1 MGRDKGTVLVV
12 DDEQRMRELLAGLL
26 EPHGY
31 RVETA
36 ADGQEALAKAGK
48 RSFDFIITDLKMPGM
63 DGFALLDELQARGID
78 ASVLVVSAH
87 DEIDNRVQVFDRGAV
102 GFIAKPFQREDEVLL
117 WLESA
122 ARLRRLAR
130 QNRRLQQEVEDRFSF
145 HRIIGKSEAMQ
156 AVFRLVAKIADYKTS
171 VLVTGESG
179 TGKELVARAI
189 HYSSSR
195 RRQPLVAVNCGG
207 IPETLLESELF
218 GHEKGAF
225 TDAYRAKKGLFQE
238 ADGGTLFLDEI
249 GELSLPL
256 QVKLLRALQE
266 EEIRPLGASR
276 TVKVDVRIIAA
287 TARNLRQEV
296 ERGGF
301 REDLFYRINVLA
313 VELPPLRRRK
323 EDIPLLVDHF
333 IGKYNERLGL
343 AIRRMEPE
351 CMKRILAYHWPGNV
365 RELENVVER
374 AMVLAEGEVL
384 TADTLPPE
392 ILEGREPGPADF
404 LPEGLSIKKNAKA
417 MERRL
422 IALALEKTGGN
433 KTRAAELLEISLPAL
448 LYKMK
453 EYGLAPAKKKQGG
466 APAG

>member
-1 MGRDKGTVLVV
+1 MANDKGSVLVV
-12 DDEQRMRELLAGLL
+12 DDERMMRELLGNLL
-26 EPHGY
+26 ESHGY
-31 RVETA
+31 RVEMA
-36 ADGQEALAKAGK
+36 ADGREALVKAEAQP
-48 RSFDFIITDLKMPGM
+48 FDFILTDLKMPEM
-63 DGFALLDELQARGID
+63 DGLTLLAELQARRID
-78 ASVLVVSAH
+78 SAVLVVSAH

-102 GFIAKPFQREDEVLL
+102 GFIAKPFQREDEVLV

-122 ARLRRLAR
+122 ARLRRLTR
-130 QNRRLQQEVEDRFSF
+130 QNRRLQREVEDRYSF
-145 HRIIGKSEAMQ
+145 HRIIGKSAAMQ
-156 AVFRLVAKIADYKTS
+156 AIFRLVEKIADYKTS

-179 TGKELVARAI
+179 TGKELIARAI

-195 RRQPLVAVNCGG
+195 RNRPLVAINCGG

-266 EEIRPLGASR
+266 EEIRPLGSSR

-296 ERGGF
+296 ERGAF

-313 VELPPLRRRK
+313 IELPPLRRRK
-323 EDIPLLVDHF
+323 EDIPLLVEHF
-333 IGKYNERLGL
+333 IAKYNERLGL
-343 AIRRMEPE
+343 AITKMDPE
-351 CMKRILAYHWPGNV
+351 CMKRVLAYHWPGNV

-374 AMVLAEGEVL
+374 AMVLADGDVL
-384 TADTLPPE
+384 TVGTLPPE
-392 ILEGREPGPADF
+392 VVEGRSPSAAEF

-422 IALALEKTGGN
+422 IGLALEKTGGN
-433 KTRAAELLEISLPAL
+433 KTKAAELLEISLPAL

-453 EYGLAPAKKKQGG
+453 EYGLATPAKK
-466 APAG
+466 